1 MTCSHAFLAKVERL
15 CIPVFRHP
23 RPHIV
28 HKQAG
33 GVGKCLLVLDTDADG
48 TVEMQGRMA
57 DLDGRGAVAHHQ
69 LRQKADAQSLGHHG
83 EDGPVLAGDVL
94 HVGMDAHLV
103 KRRHDLVVV
112 ALLQLDERLL
122 RQRGH
127 GERVAVGIGGVA
139 GDNDLQFVTVQG
151 VGLQPLHRRQ
161 TQKTAI
167 HRAVDDPALDLVVE
181 VAGDDLKLDVGV
193 HLPEALE
200 DAGQP
205 LGGHAGEGGD
215 FHQAAVHV
223 LQPLHRLHE
232 GMVGGAQL
240 FDLGQHR
247 PSVRRQHHAAA
258 VAAQQLHA
266 QFVFQRVD
274 GVADAG
280 LGEIHGLRRLGE
292 AAAGDRFEK
301 DLIFGNTH
309 NAPRFEE
316 HYTIQVLMFS
326 RTKMRFTNT
335 IRPAMIR
342 TWFSQ
347 PYFYFSF
354 P

>member
-1 MTCSHAFLAKVERL
+1 M
-15 CIPVFRHP
+15 
-23 RPHIV
+23 
-28 HKQAG
+28 
-33 GVGKCLLVLDTDADG
+33 
-48 TVEMQGRMA
+48 
-57 DLDGRGAVAHHQ
+57 AHHQ
-69 LRQKADAQSLGHHG
+69 LRQQADAQPLGHHG
-83 EDGPVLAGDVL
+83 KDRSVLPGDIL
-94 HVGMDAHLV
+94 HVGADAHLI

-112 ALLQLDERLL
+112 ALLQLDEGLL

-127 GERVAVGIGGVA
+127 GERVAIGVGVVT
-139 GDNDLQFVTVQG
+139 GDDDLQFVPMQG
-151 VGLQPLHRRQ
+151 VGLQALHRRQ
-161 TQKTAI
+161 TQKAAV
-167 HRAVDDPALDLVVE
+167 HCSVDDPALDLIVE
-181 VAGDDLKLDVGV
+181 VTSDYLKLDVGV
-193 HLPEALE
+193 HLAEALE

-205 LGGHAGEGGD
+205 LGRYAGEGGD
-215 FHQAAVHV
+215 LHKAAVHV
-223 LQPLHRLHE
+223 LQPLHRLHQRV
-232 GMVGGAQL
+232 VGGAQL

-258 VAAQQLHA
+258 VAAEQHDAQL
-266 QFVFQRVD
+266 VFQRVD

-280 LGEIHGLRRLGE
+280 LGKAQRLRRLGK
-292 AAAGDRFEK
+292 AAARNSFQK

-309 NAPRFEE
+309 DAPRFEE
-316 HYTIQVLMFS
+316 HYTIQILMFS